1 MLLSCCFSPKEN
13 LHFKSVTV
21 TKNVTATK
29 TVTVTEI
36 VTETKSVTVTKG
48 ATVTKVV
55 KVIKGVT
62 VTKGIKVINCFTVI
76 KSVTV
81 PKSVTN
87 KALAL
92 HFDEDFPPNNL
103 SYYGNDDDQ
112 NENITWMRAS
122 EIAQQNG
129 KDPVFFD
136 RQGASRFDVKQGKIG
151 NCWFLAALSD
161 LPMYPKLFKK
171 VVDPDQ
177 NFGINYQGKFRFRF
191 WDFGLWKTIEVDDFL
206 PTLQGQVRGVT
217 SQNSGEFW
225 SALAEKAYAKHYGN
239 YAIALH
245 GGFVA
250 EALEDLTGGI
260 GEEIFMAEISDHSKF
275 FLKLLQAYK
284 MKSMMSASILTSSSI
299 RDENGL
305 VSRHAYSL
313 NKVIEFK
320 LGNETV
326 QLLRS
331 RNPWGSGEWKGQWSD
346 SSKKWENLPSKIK
359 DKLDFQSKVDGEF
372 YISLSDFMKMFDQVT
387 ICHLSMDSIDKS
399 ADKWKMAELEGSWT
413 MRSGGS
419 GPYANLL
426 PVLNDPQYLIELKDT
441 DKDGFCTI
449 LVSVLQKSN
458 DRNSYGSIGFE
469 VFRVDDPAEELPL
482 TANFFANCQI
492 EESHQT
498 QIRRAA
504 TKRLHLK
511 PGKFVIIPHNYQKAS
526 GSEESTKRFLIRV
539 LHEGR
544 GSFKRLK

>member
-1 MLLSCCFSPKEN
+1 MGNCCSSPKEN
-13 LHFKSVTV
+13 ASKAS
-21 TKNVTATK
+21 KQ
-29 TVTVTEI
+29 
-36 VTETKSVTVTKG
+36 
-48 ATVTKVV
+48 
-55 KVIKGVT
+55 KVI
-62 VTKGIKVINCFTVI
+62 
-76 KSVTV
+76 
-81 PKSVTN
+81 
-87 KALAL
+87 L
-92 HFDEDFPPNNL
+92 HFDEDFPPNNS
-103 SYYGNDDDQ
+103 SYYGIDDDL
-112 NENITWMRAS
+112 NETITWMRAS
-122 EIAQQNG
+122 EIAKQNG

-136 RQGASRFDVKQGKIG
+136 QHGASRFDVKQGKLG

-161 LPMYPKLFKK
+161 LPMHPKLFKK

-177 NFGINYQGKFRFRF
+177 NFGIDYQGKFRFRF

-225 SALAEKAYAKHYGN
+225 SALAEKAYAKHHGN
-239 YAIALH
+239 YAKALD

-260 GEEIFMAEISDHSKF
+260 GEEIIMAEISDHSDF
-275 FLKLLQAYK
+275 FRRLLQAYK
-284 MKSMMSASILTSSSI
+284 TKSLMSASILPSSSI
-299 RDENGL
+299 KDETGL
-305 VSRHAYSL
+305 ASGHAYSL

-326 QLLRS
+326 QLLRI
-331 RNPWGSGEWKGQWSD
+331 RNPWGNSTEWTGQWSD
-346 SSKKWENLPSKIK
+346 GCQKWENLPSEIK
-359 DKLDFQSKVDGEF
+359 DKLDFESKADGEF
-372 YISLSDFMKMFDQVT
+372 YISLPDFIEMFDQVT

-413 MRSGGS
+413 MRSGRS

-449 LVSVLQKSN
+449 LVSVLQKAE

-511 PGKFVIIPHNYQKAS
+511 PGKFVIIPRNYY
-526 GSEESTKRFLIRV
+526 GSRTEDITKRFLVRV
-539 LHEGR
+539 LYEGR
-544 GSFKRLK
+544 VTFKRLK